1 MKGDAKKIMEEI
13 LNRIEKDGLPSEII
27 VDIDGECKTIKL
39 QYSLN
44 EIIAMIV
51 AGSMLFCKNMETD
64 KEDRV
69 RIGALSLG
77 RLLGELGIH
86 MENWKTVRKNS
97 PEELV
102 LEAIA
107 QIILEC
113 CTLAFTNPSG
123 LIELSRFL
131 LKERVSDIIGSF
143 IKKEFP
149 EEAQEPEKPVKVR
162 RGDPNSK
169 LN

>member
-1 MKGDAKKIMEEI
+1 MKGDAKKIIEEI
-13 LNRIEKDGLPSEII
+13 LDRIEKDGLPAEII
-27 VDIDGECKTIKL
+27 VDIDGELKIIKL
-39 QYSLN
+39 QHSLD
-44 EIIAMIV
+44 EIIAMII

-69 RIGALSLG
+69 RNGALSLG
-77 RLLGELGIH
+77 RMLGELGIH
-86 MENWKTVRKNS
+86 MGNWKTVRKDS
-97 PEELV
+97 PEEMV

-123 LIELSRFL
+123 LIQLSRFL
-131 LKERVSDIIGSF
+131 LKERISDIISTF

-149 EEAQEPEKPVKVR
+149 EETQKSEEPVKVHK
-162 RGDPNSK
+162 GDPNK
-169 LN
+169 NLH